1 MEEIEITFGRVAR
14 IWWAWSWRTGL
25 FSILIGSVIGFV
37 IGFISAM
44 FRFKQ
49 AGGLI
54 LLLSG
59 VAGVLLSIWMMTKI
73 LKKKYPGFRI
83 ALIRDEGFVR

>member
-1 MEEIEITFGRVAR
+1 MEEIEVTFGRAAR

-25 FSILIGSVIGFV
+25 FSILIGGVVGFV
-37 IGFISAM
+37 IGFVSAM

-73 LKKKYPGFRI
+73 LKKKYLGFRI
-83 ALIRDEGFVR
+83 ALIRDENFVR